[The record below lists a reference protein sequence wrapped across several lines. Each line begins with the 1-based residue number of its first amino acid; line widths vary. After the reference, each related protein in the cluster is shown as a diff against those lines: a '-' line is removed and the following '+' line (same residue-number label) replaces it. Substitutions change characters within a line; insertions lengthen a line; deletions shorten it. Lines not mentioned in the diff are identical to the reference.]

1 MTENEVKK
9 ILNVGVLLS
18 SERSIDKLLEKIL
31 ISVMEISHCD
41 AGTLYLLEEEKL
53 HFVIMRNNTMKTYSG
68 GDGNR
73 PCIPPVGLSR
83 ENVCALALMDGRT
96 INIADV
102 RHCSEYNLSGSVKYD
117 SMTGYYRY

>member
-68 GDGNR
+68 QVW
-73 PCIPPVGLSR
+73 P
-83 ENVCALALMDGRT
+83 A
-96 INIADV
+96 
-102 RHCSEYNLSGSVKYD
+102 
-117 SMTGYYRY
+117 